1 MKRLTEAFGVLL
13 AWPARRWAMAAGAG
27 VAFALV
33 IAIPT
38 ALIPNP
44 IFGREIPPT
53 WWSWPSLVV
62 SSVLGGLLV
71 ATYVRDPAIN
81 PPSPDAGDLGG
92 AQVGDEDDEDRANQR
107 RGTIGGVLTFFAV
120 GCPVCNKLVLIALG
134 SAGAITWFEPI
145 QPILQA
151 VAVALLG
158 WALFARLEGE
168 RSCPLPAQRQPVG
181 TRSGDDLP

>member
-1 MKRLTEAFGVLL
+1 MKRLTDAFGVLS
-13 AWPARRWAMAAGAG
+13 AWPARRWAMALAAG
-27 VAFALV
+27 VAFGLA

-44 IFGREIPPT
+44 VFGREIPPT
-53 WWSWPSLVV
+53 WWSWPSLIL

-71 ATYVRDPAIN
+71 ATYVRDPAADN
-81 PPSPDAGDLGG
+81 APAEGD
-92 AQVGDEDDEDRANQR
+92 DDDDRANR
-107 RGTIGGVLTFFAV
+107 RKGTAGGLLTFFAV

-134 SAGAITWFEPI
+134 SAGALTWFEPI

-168 RSCPLPAQRQPVG
+168 RFCPLPASPAPVSA
-181 TRSGDDLP
+181 RAADDHP